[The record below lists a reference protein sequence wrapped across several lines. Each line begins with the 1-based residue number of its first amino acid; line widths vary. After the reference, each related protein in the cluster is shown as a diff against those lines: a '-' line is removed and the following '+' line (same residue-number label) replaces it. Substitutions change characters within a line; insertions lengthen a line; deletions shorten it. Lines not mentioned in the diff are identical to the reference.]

1 MKRDLEGISRKNYD
15 LIIIG
20 AGMFGACAA
29 WEAAQRG
36 LSVILLDRIDFCQAT
51 SANHFKMVHGGIRY
65 LQHGDLYRVRE
76 SSRERSA
83 LLRIA
88 PHLVQPLPIVVPT
101 YGHGLKGKE
110 ILSAG
115 MRIYDFTTIDR
126 NHRISDPERRIPR
139 SHFISRK
146 EIINMFPGI
155 DQEKL
160 TGGMLFHDGQ
170 MYNPHRVVLSFIRS
184 AVDAGADAANYVEV
198 NDLLIR
204 KDRIYGVKARDML
217 SNNEFEISAN
227 AVLNT
232 SGPWANH
239 ILSKSLKINLD
250 PVPAFSRD
258 AAFVIKKKLNPDFAL
273 AVTSKTKDMD
283 AILDRGGRHLFV
295 VPWLDRQYTLV
306 GVWHIVWGKSP
317 DRVFVT
323 DEELQEFINEVN
335 AAYPAIQLTLDDV
348 CMVNAGLT
356 LFEESVPGSK
366 IMRFGKRS
374 KLVDHER
381 IHSLKGLFTLIGVRA
396 TTARGMA
403 EKAISLIA
411 KKIRKYAGTSETGF
425 KPIYGGDIDNF
436 VSLLKEA
443 NNNSAGT
450 IREDNLLSLLHS
462 YGSKYKEVLKYADSN
477 SQSNG
482 EAQDINLLKAET
494 VHAVREE
501 MAQKLGDIIFRRT
514 DIGTVEHPGREALQQ
529 CAEIMAGELGWSKSQ
544 IEHELDEVEDF
555 YRNKG
560 AIKSYTLE
568 DDKKKVDASS

>member
-1 MKRDLEGISRKNYD
+1 MKRDLESISRKNYD

-36 LSVILLDRIDFCQAT
+36 LSVVLLDRIDFCQAT

-88 PHLVQPLPIVVPT
+88 PHLVQPLPIVIPT

-110 ILSAG
+110 ILTAG

-126 NHRISDPERRIPR
+126 NKKISDPERKIPR

-170 MYNPHRVVLSFIRS
+170 MYNPHRVVLSFIHS

-204 KDRIYGVKARDML
+204 KERIYGVKARDML
-217 SNNEFEISAN
+217 SNNEFEIQAN

-239 ILSKSLKINLD
+239 ILRKSLKIDLD

-258 AAFVIKKKLNPDFAL
+258 AAFVIRKKLNPDFAL

-317 DRVFVT
+317 NRVFVT
-323 DEELQEFINEVN
+323 DEELQEFIDEVN

-356 LFEESVPGSK
+356 LFEESTPGSK
-366 IMRFGKRS
+366 VMRFGKRS

-403 EKAISLIA
+403 EKAISMIA
-411 KKIRKYAGTSETGF
+411 KKIRKYAGPSETEY
-425 KPIYGGDIDNF
+425 KPVYGGDIENF
-436 VSLLKEA
+436 AGLLTEV
-443 NNNSAGT
+443 NNNSA
-450 IREDNLLSLLHS
+450 RDFKSENMLSLLHS
-462 YGSKYKEVLKYADSN
+462 YGSKYKEVLKYADSG

-482 EAQDINLLKAET
+482 KAGDENLLKAE
-494 VHAVREE
+494 VIHAIREE
-501 MAQKLGDIIFRRT
+501 MAQKLGDIVFRRT
-514 DIGTVEHPGREALQQ
+514 DIGTVEHPGRKTLQQ
-529 CAEIMAGELGWSKSQ
+529 CADIMAGELGCSKSQ
-544 IEHELDEVEDF
+544 LEGELDEVENF

-560 AIKSYTLE
+560 AIKSYDLE
-568 DDKKKVDASS
+568 NAKSKVVS